1 MKSGNRIC
9 KGPILIW
16 QTFAKVDT
24 VSEPCSNT
32 DLPIINCCSF
42 NRNLHLLNNSSVLAI
57 PWFYRFFVQE
67 LPEADVHSC
76 RYVDA
81 SLLRTNLPLTTWFWA
96 AYLMA
101 THSNKYLRSS
111 LFSCRSNRDCDW
123 VHIAPRGFCLEN
135 YALRWLIMIVT
146 HCQGV

>member
-1 MKSGNRIC
+1 MANFC
-9 KGPILIW
+9 
-16 QTFAKVDT
+16 QVDT
-24 VSEPCSNT
+24 VSELCSNT

-81 SLLRTNLPLTTWFWA
+81 SFASYEPAFNHVVL
-96 AYLMA
+96 
-101 THSNKYLRSS
+101 
-111 LFSCRSNRDCDW
+111 
-123 VHIAPRGFCLEN
+123 GCLSHGHTFEQVSQVFT
-135 YALRWLIMIVT
+135 LQL
-146 HCQGV
+146 QKQPGL